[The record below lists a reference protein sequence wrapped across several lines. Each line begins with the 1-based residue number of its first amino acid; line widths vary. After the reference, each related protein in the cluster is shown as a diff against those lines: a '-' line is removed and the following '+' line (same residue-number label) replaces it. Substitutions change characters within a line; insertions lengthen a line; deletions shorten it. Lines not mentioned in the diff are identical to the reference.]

1 MARKEYLEY
10 CWNHLVKPQIG
21 YSFSIPHDIAYSIE
35 AVQEANLATRYNPLF
50 WACACLCVNA
60 GSSATDFEGNIDQ
73 EDGEDEDTSLLWEE
87 DVEEDDETSDEP
99 KKTKSVPVNYPKI
112 AKAISDAQLNG
123 VQIMLPDINLAEL
136 DFIPDVEH
144 NAIVYSLS
152 TVTNINQDLANTI
165 IAGRPYSSLEDF
177 MNRLTLTPVQM
188 ISLIKAGSFDAIE
201 QRPRQAIMRSYLE
214 SLARTKVTLKEKV
227 TAVHLG
233 KAIDL
238 NIVPEDFNSQI
249 RMFNY
254 KKWVD
259 KNEKQ
264 AAQKLYVIVDP
275 DSVKFFEVYLKDK
288 MTLGKEYDVVPA
300 GYTVK
305 TSVFEKKYKEFVQ
318 KELIRQEVSFLLLQM
333 RLMLRLNIMLE
344 LEEDGR
350 ILEIHHDAGMGIETA
365 FGKSAHISHRFIGV
379 ALLVWDG
386 ILRIEEDAVA
396 KAKERYDKEVSKLK
410 DLYAKRDEMKKKEK
424 S

>member
-60 GSSATDFEGNIDQ
+60 GSSATDFEENNDQ

-99 KKTKSVPVNYPKI
+99 KKAKSVPVNYPKI

-165 IAGRPYSSLEDF
+165 
-177 MNRLTLTPVQM
+177 M
-188 ISLIKAGSFDAIE
+188 
-201 QRPRQAIMRSYLE
+201 
-214 SLARTKVTLKEKV
+214 
-227 TAVHLG
+227 
-233 KAIDL
+233 
-238 NIVPEDFNSQI
+238 
-249 RMFNY
+249 
-254 KKWVD
+254 
-259 KNEKQ
+259 
-264 AAQKLYVIVDP
+264 
-275 DSVKFFEVYLKDK
+275 
-288 MTLGKEYDVVPA
+288 
-300 GYTVK
+300 
-305 TSVFEKKYKEFVQ
+305 
-318 KELIRQEVSFLLLQM
+318 
-333 RLMLRLNIMLE
+333 
-344 LEEDGR
+344 
-350 ILEIHHDAGMGIETA
+350 
-365 FGKSAHISHRFIGV
+365 
-379 ALLVWDG
+379 
-386 ILRIEEDAVA
+386 
-396 KAKERYDKEVSKLK
+396 
-410 DLYAKRDEMKKKEK
+410 
-424 S
+424 